1 MTEKES
7 IVVDR
12 ITKLLMSS
20 VYEAADSI
28 SYDLTMSTN
37 HNVDSIRNLIAIEF
51 LYKEALDHKD
61 YKKVKF
67 EDISK
72 YIYHISKLD
81 FKIRNFDISKITI
94 LDYFTDPDHRETIY
108 KIYKKATNKCMR
120 ALFAISVLISCSGNS
135 SEKEYYKKLSKKKN
149 IENIDIHS
157 KFAMYIYNSHKSD
170 VDFYIGFNK

>member
-28 SYDLTMSTN
+28 SYDLVMSTN

-72 YIYHISKLD
+72 YISKLSWD
-81 FKIRNFDISKITI
+81 N
-94 LDYFTDPDHRETIY
+94 DYCNYLAF
-108 KIYKKATNKCMR
+108 
-120 ALFAISVLISCSGNS
+120 VLS
-135 SEKEYYKKLSKKKN
+135 Y
-149 IENIDIHS
+149 
-157 KFAMYIYNSHKSD
+157 
-170 VDFYIGFNK
+170 